1 MIRLQLVAPKPAK
14 SPESQIDD
22 ARWVAMMIEDDR
34 FKSLMESMGDSC
46 IREWS
51 ESKSLE
57 ERERAFTKL
66 QGLRLIESELQRMM
80 DSGVRA
86 AKVAREPNQPQ

>member
-1 MIRLQLVAPKPAK
+1 MIRLQLVAPKQTK

-51 ESKSLE
+51 ESKTLE
-57 ERERAFTKL
+57 AREQAYTKL

-86 AKVAREPNQPQ
+86 AKVAREPNQPD